1 MILQPA
7 KNMITETPPRLE
19 PCLPDFLDPEI
30 VDLIAALSSS
40 AEKLGNRL
48 HPKTAASLADLVRVM
63 NCYYSNLIEG
73 HNTKPRDIEKAL
85 QNLFSTDGERRDFQ
99 MEAVAHI
106 RLQREIDTMHAS
118 GTLPDAASSHFI
130 RWLHREFYKDLPES
144 MLYLEKKEGRVAIV
158 PGMFRSEPI
167 HDVAVGRH
175 LPPESSTVESFMA
188 YFEKRYNFGPLGKGM
203 RMAAMAAAHH
213 RFNYIHPFLDGNGR
227 VSRLMSHAMALHAG
241 IGAHGLW
248 SVSRGLA
255 LGLES
260 RLDYMSMMDHADM
273 PRQGDLDGRG
283 NLSLKALN
291 TFITWF
297 LKICLDQVMFMDS
310 LFELDSLA
318 KRLKHYCD
326 QQGWKA
332 EAFAILETTLLKGEI
347 PRGDVSRI
355 TGLKE
360 RTARTLLSSLTETGI
375 VGSDTPKGPL
385 SLRFPVNAVEILFPN
400 LFPSL

>member
-1 MILQPA
+1 MV
-7 KNMITETPPRLE
+7 TETPPRIE
-19 PCLPDFLDPEI
+19 PCLPDTLEPGI
-30 VDLIAALSSS
+30 VDLIAGLSVS

-73 HNTKPRDIEKAL
+73 HNTKPRDIEAAL
-85 QNLFSTDGERRDFQ
+85 QNQFNTNNERRNLQ
-99 MEAVAHI
+99 IEAVAHI
-106 RLQREIDTMHAS
+106 RVQRGIDTMHAA
-118 GTLPDAASSHFI
+118 GTLPDAASRQFI
-130 RWLHREFYKDLPES
+130 CWLHREFYKDIPES
-144 MLYLEKKEGRVAIV
+144 MRYLERKEAIILIV
-158 PGMFRSEPI
+158 PGEFRSKPI
-167 HDVAVGRH
+167 HDVSVGRH

-203 RMAAMAAAHH
+203 RLAAMAAAHH
-213 RFNYIHPFLDGNGR
+213 RFNYIHPFPDGNGR
-227 VSRLMSHAMALHAG
+227 VSRLMSHAMALQAG

-255 LGLES
+255 RGLES
-260 RLDYMSMMDHADM
+260 RQDYMGMMDHADM
-273 PRQGDLDGRG
+273 PRQGDLDGWG

-297 LKICLDQVMFMDS
+297 LNISLDQVTFMES

-326 QQGWKA
+326 RQEWKP
-332 EAFAILETTLLKGEI
+332 EAFAILEMTLLKGKI
-347 PRGDVSRI
+347 PRGEASRI

-360 RTARTLLSSLTETGI
+360 RTARTLLSSLTENGI
-375 VGSDTPKGPL
+375 LGSDTPKGAL
-385 SLRFPVNAVEILFPN
+385 SLRFPVDAAELLFPN